1 MGRWLVEEADKM
13 ERENPQ
19 GNTEYKLRLVKVTP
33 NRLEEIATQLKYRV
47 EEGLGEA
54 IYEIGV
60 TDEGE
65 ILGLQEADVKESLLT
80 LEAASEKIGAK
91 CTLIRAVE
99 GKAGKA
105 LEVLIRRTKESGS
118 FPVWL
123 YLPVLGNVDSGK
135 STLVGVLS
143 TGKLD
148 DGNGYAMARVARY
161 LHEIKMRRTSSV
173 CSRPLGFD
181 ESGNIVNYTVS
192 SPLDEAEV
200 FLNSAKI
207 IDFVDLGGHERYFKT
222 TLRGITGHSPDYCLI
237 TVAANAGIMPMTV
250 EHLKVVLGLR
260 LPMIFVVTK
269 IDLAPHLVSKT
280 VEDIQRLVKL
290 PKVNAVPFLVKTIE
304 DAIVAAKVMPC
315 GRVAPIFTVSNVT
328 GEGLNLLR
336 TFLNLLPQRIRWNE
350 FYNKEFMIY
359 VDEIFNV
366 KGVGP
371 VVSGVIRQGAVAEG
385 ESVLLGPFHDG
396 TFRNVRVKSI
406 HINRVF
412 VERAV
417 AGNDACFALAGVSF
431 GEIRKGMA
439 LLGMDVKPR
448 AVGEFEADVFILHHP
463 TTIRIGYQAVV
474 HAQTVRQA
482 AEFVEI
488 VGNKVLRTGDYGR
501 VKLAFLYNPEFLIE
515 GQNFVFREAS
525 AKGIGVITK
534 IR

>member
-1 MGRWLVEEADKM
+1 M
-13 ERENPQ
+13 ERENAR

-33 NRLEEIATQLKYRV
+33 DRLEEIATQLKYRV

-60 TDEGE
+60 TDEGVV
-65 ILGLQEADVKESLLT
+65 LGLQDVDVKGSLST
-80 LEAASEKIGAK
+80 LEEAAGKIGAK
-91 CTLIRAVE
+91 CTLLRAVE

-105 LEVLIRRTKESGS
+105 LEVLIRRTKETGN
-118 FPVWL
+118 FPIWL
-123 YLPVLGNVDSGK
+123 YLPVLGNVDAGK

-143 TGKLD
+143 TGGLD
-148 DGNGYAMARVARY
+148 DGNGHAMTRVARY

-173 CSRPLGFD
+173 CSHLIGFD
-181 ESGNIVNYTVS
+181 ESGKLVNYTIA

-260 LPMIFVVTK
+260 LPMIFAVTK
-269 IDLAPHLVSKT
+269 IDLTPHLVAKT

-290 PKVNAVPFLVKTIE
+290 PKVNAVPFQVKTVE

-328 GEGLNLLR
+328 GEGLDLLR
-336 TFLNLLPQRIRWNE
+336 TFLNLLPQRTRWNE
-350 FYNKEFMIY
+350 LYNRQFITY
-359 VDEIFNV
+359 IDDVFNV
-366 KGVGP
+366 RGVGP
-371 VVSGVIRQGAVAEG
+371 VASGVIREGTVAEG
-385 ESVLLGPFHDG
+385 ELILLGPFQDG
-396 TFRNVRVKSI
+396 SFRNVRVKSI

-412 VERAV
+412 VERAM
-417 AGNDACFALAGVSF
+417 AGNDACFALAGVAF
-431 GEIRKGMA
+431 EEIRKGMV
-439 LLGMDVKPR
+439 LLAVDAKPR
-448 AVGEFEADVFILHHP
+448 AVGEFEAEVFILHHP
-463 TTIRIGYQAVV
+463 TTIRRGYQAVV

-482 AEFVEI
+482 AEFVKI
-488 VGNKVLRTGDYGR
+488 ADDKILRTGDYGKVR
-501 VKLAFLYNPEFLIE
+501 LAFLYTPEFLME
-515 GQNFVFREAS
+515 GQQFVFREAN
-525 AKGIGVITK
+525 AKGIGRITK
-534 IR
+534 IG